1 MQSDADS
8 NPIASLWEKLR
19 VSMQESMFERT
30 ERKKFIPRSTFDE
43 IFPGTASTR
52 RDRRNFVLQVMGI
65 EPSRLSEE
73 HIALADYI
81 LDSAQKVFLIAV
93 YIRLDRLHTA
103 MELFK
108 DDKFTDERLP
118 VDEWKGD
125 KLKCAR
131 KSHPFVVM
139 EDKRR
144 DRKKS
149 PKRIWDVHYISLFQ
163 DDQWLFLSPTISVH
177 EQNCNFDNRRPIPFI
192 EKDTHLSSGAH
203 GVVYKYAIHHAHF
216 KNSLDQVMGIN
227 PLGSS
232 IQTNMVLQYESKHLA
247 VAVKAF
253 RKGGKNVAV
262 DVKREVDALVRMN
275 KLGQKHIVR
284 FITSFQRGTP
294 ADLEYYVLFEWA
306 DGGNLNDFWN
316 QPEKPRRTAALVKWV
331 IDQLCGLAKALSAA
345 HYMPDNASYRHG
357 DLKPGN
363 ILWFRGSGG
372 YGTLKIGDWGEAKS
386 HKQVTALRH
395 GHVDTTA
402 KYGTRRYEPPETG
415 MQSLLPKGTPHTRSR
430 LYDLWGMGCIIFEF
444 IVWLL
449 YSHEELCRFNNNN
462 QGHYGPSDMF
472 YEISRDHKR
481 AVRIHRVVEHWM
493 DHMAKDGL
501 CLSGTTALGDLLKVV
516 RTGLLVVDLPEDGG
530 RDPQA
535 DIGPPS
541 VEHDESPLISVTE
554 PDATNS
560 KVIRTST
567 PRKQARFRATEL
579 EMELCRIAEDGA
591 IDGYWHQDL
600 EPGQPP
606 VDIVGS
612 SHLSVP
618 TGDRAH
624 STGLRSPTNEMV
636 DYEHP
641 SLDPEEWEFELDNDF
656 ASTLLSRLR
665 RITGISPHQTAPSAR
680 LCTIC
685 RDFQGRLLDADFTI
699 SYATQRL
706 RTNSNAKSCDL
717 CCLLWSTCREKVKG
731 GCKNVQFERVDST
744 VSMRGTKQPILTV
757 LRSDGKSPL

>member
-1 MQSDADS
+1 MSSSGEQVMETDDMSTSGSDTDS
-8 NPIASLWEKLR
+8 NPAASLWDKLF
-19 VSMQESMFERT
+19 VATQESMFERT
-30 ERKKFIPRSTFDE
+30 EGKKFIPRSTFDE
-43 IFPGTASTR
+43 ILTRTASTQ
-52 RDRRNFVLQVMGI
+52 RDRRNFVLRVMGR
-65 EPSRLSEE
+65 ELSRPSEE
-73 HIALADYI
+73 DIALADYI
-81 LDSAQKVFLIAV
+81 LGSAQKVFLIAV
-93 YIRLDRLHTA
+93 YIRLDRLHAA
-103 MELFK
+103 MNLFK
-108 DDKFTDERLP
+108 DARFTDERLP
-118 VDEWKGD
+118 IDEWKGD
-125 KLKCAR
+125 KLKCEL
-131 KSHPFVVM
+131 KSHPFVLM
-139 EDKRR
+139 EEKGKDKT
-144 DRKKS
+144 KIT
-149 PKRIWDVHYISLFQ
+149 KRIWRVHSISLFQ
-163 DDQWLFLSPTISVH
+163 DDQKSSV
-177 EQNCNFDNRRPIPFI
+177 
-192 EKDTHLSSGAH
+192 
-203 GVVYKYAIHHAHF
+203 
-216 KNSLDQVMGIN
+216 
-227 PLGSS
+227 
-232 IQTNMVLQYESKHLA
+232 

-275 KLGQKHIVR
+275 ELEEKHIVR

-316 QPEKPRRTAALVKWV
+316 QPDKPRRTAALVKWV

-363 ILWFRGSGG
+363 ILWFREHGG

-415 MQSLLPKGTPHTRSR
+415 MQSLLPKGTPHVRSR

-449 YSHEELCRFNNNN
+449 YSREELRRFNDNN

-472 YEISRDHKR
+472 YEISRDHDR

-501 CLSGTTALGDLLKVV
+501 CSSGKTALGDLLQVV

-554 PDATNS
+554 PDATS
-560 KVIRTST
+560 SEVIGKST
-567 PRKQARFRATEL
+567 FRKQARFRATEL
-579 EMELCRIAEDGA
+579 EIALYRIAKGA
-591 IDGYWHQDL
+591 ASEGYWHRDV

-606 VDIVGS
+606 VDIVGT

-618 TGDRAH
+618 TGHRAH
-624 STGLRSPTNEMV
+624 STGLRIPTNEMV

-641 SLDPEEWEFELDNDF
+641 SLDPEEWEFELDNEF
-656 ASTLLSRLR
+656 ATTLLSRLR
-665 RITGISPHQTAPSAR
+665 SVTGISPHQTVPSAR

-685 RDFQGRLLDADFTI
+685 RDFQERLLDADFTI

-706 RTNSNAKSCDL
+706 RTNSNARSCDL
-717 CCLLWSTCREKVKG
+717 CCLLWPTCRDKVKG
-731 GCKNVQFERVDST
+731 GCKNVQFERAGST
-744 VSMRGTKQPILTV
+744 VRMRGTKQPIVTV
-757 LRSDGKSPL
+757 FRSDGKSPL